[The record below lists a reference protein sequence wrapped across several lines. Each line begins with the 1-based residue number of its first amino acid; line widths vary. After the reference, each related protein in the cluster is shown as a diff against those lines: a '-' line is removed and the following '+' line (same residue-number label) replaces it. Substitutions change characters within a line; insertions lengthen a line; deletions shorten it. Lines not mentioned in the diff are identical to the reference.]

1 MSDRGKTSLWRVSLL
16 CRCPRCGQG
25 PLYQGLLTI
34 RDRCPACGLDLT
46 GNDAADG
53 AVVAVTL
60 VLGTLLVVLAF
71 IVEFEFSPP
80 LWLHALIWPA
90 VGLPLAVIMIRPAKA
105 FLVTQQYR
113 NRPDQMGQP

>member
-1 MSDRGKTSLWRVSLL
+1 MSAPGRAALWRVTLL

-34 RDRCPACGLDLT
+34 RDRCPVCGLNLT

-60 VLGTLLVVLAF
+60 LLGTLLVILAF
-71 IVEFEFSPP
+71 VVEFTLAPP
-80 LWLHALIWPA
+80 LWVHALLWPA
-90 VGLPLAVIMIRPAKA
+90 VGFPLAVAMIRPSKA
-105 FLVTQQYR
+105 FLVAQQYR
-113 NRPDQMGQP
+113 LRPDQMGQ